1 MHAMGDTPSSTCA
14 GDEKTNSFVRPSSQ
28 AVPPSRAMHSNPM
41 ANVKTVTLSRPKPGG
56 PVVAVAAPNGKKQTK
71 LTNPMFDSGSDSS
84 DDDA

>member
-1 MHAMGDTPSSTCA
+1 
-14 GDEKTNSFVRPSSQ
+14 
-28 AVPPSRAMHSNPM
+28 MHSNPM